1 MKKASIKKLQEEEW
15 QIERDLV
22 LKERKVYILKNEV
35 LKMEIIQLH
44 HDIPVAEHGGRWKM
58 IKLVTKNY
66 QQPRVTRDVGKY
78 TEGCDM

>member
-22 LKERKVYILKNEV
+22 LKKRKVYILKNEV
-35 LKMEIIQLH
+35 LRMETIQLH

-66 QQPRVTRDVGKY
+66 
-78 TEGCDM
+78 

>member
-66 QQPRVTRDVGKY
+66 
-78 TEGCDM
+78 

>member
-35 LKMEIIQLH
+35 LRMEIIQLH
-44 HDIPVAEHGGRWKM
+44 HDIPVVEHGGRWKM

-66 QQPRVTRDVGKY
+66 
-78 TEGCDM
+78 

>member
-1 MKKASIKKLQEEEW
+1 MKKASIKKLQEKEW

-58 IKLVTKNY
+58 I
-66 QQPRVTRDVGKY
+66 
-78 TEGCDM
+78 

>member
-1 MKKASIKKLQEEEW
+1 MKKASIKKLQEKEW

-66 QQPRVTRDVGKY
+66 
-78 TEGCDM
+78 

>member
-22 LKERKVYILKNEV
+22 LKKRKVYILKNEV
-35 LKMEIIQLH
+35 LRMEIIQLH
-44 HDIPVAEHGGRWKM
+44 HDIPVVEHGGRWKM

-66 QQPRVTRDVGKY
+66 
-78 TEGCDM
+78 

>member
-22 LKERKVYILKNEV
+22 LKKRKVYILKNEV
-35 LKMEIIQLH
+35 LRMEIIQLH

-58 IKLVTKNY
+58 I
-66 QQPRVTRDVGKY
+66 
-78 TEGCDM
+78 